1 MATDGALADLCCA
14 GVEAGAVDGEEG
26 EDTAKFEPTIA
37 EMELFKQ
44 RLGIKSTLP
53 VMGRP
58 VTPSAGQNGGE
69 GRRGGAK
76 QSAAV
81 D

>member
-1 MATDGALADLCCA
+1 M
-14 GVEAGAVDGEEG
+14 EAGAADGEEG

-58 VTPSAGQNGGE
+58 VTPSAGQNGE
-69 GRRGGAK
+69 ERGKAK
-76 QSAAV
+76 CGSGLGMREDCCCSRQSR
-81 D
+81 